1 MIEHY
6 LAKQEEDYFSSTR
19 KDVISFIGI
28 NKDLTILEV
37 GAGTGATLVALKR
50 AGIAKEIHAYDL
62 VDVCKDK
69 EIFDSFR
76 FGNIEEQTALP
87 YQKEYFDTI
96 ILADVLEHLLD
107 AKKSLKTIL
116 PYLKKDGSIYISLP
130 NIRYANALYKVAVK
144 GSFEYEPFGI
154 FDKTHLRFFC
164 KKDMIALIESIPE
177 LKIDKIE
184 SNLKHVKSKR
194 TTLNAFTFGSIEEF
208 LSLQF
213 FLKVSFK

>member
-19 KDVISFIGI
+19 KDLISFMG
-28 NKDLTILEV
+28 KDNDLIILEV
-37 GAGTGATLVALKR
+37 GAGTGASLVELKR
-50 AGIAKEIHAYDL
+50 IGIAKEIHGYDL

-76 FGNIEEQTALP
+76 FGNIEKQTALP

-96 ILADVLEHLLD
+96 ILADVLEHLFD

-116 PYLKKDGSIYISLP
+116 PYLKKDGSVYISLP

-144 GSFEYEPFGI
+144 GSFEYEAFGI

-184 SNLKHVKSKR
+184 SNLKHVKCKR
-194 TTLNAFTFGSIEEF
+194 TALNAITFGCIEEF

>member
-6 LAKQEEDYFSSTR
+6 LAKQEENYFSSIRT
-19 KDVISFIGI
+19 DVISFMAEKKGL
-28 NKDLTILEV
+28 KMLEV
-37 GAGTGATLVALKR
+37 GAGTGATLVELKR
-50 AGIAKEIHAYDL
+50 IGVAKEIHAYDL

-76 FGNIEEQTALP
+76 FGNIEEQTVLP
-87 YQKEYFDTI
+87 YQKEYFDGI

-107 AKKSLKTIL
+107 AKKSMKTLL
-116 PYLKKDGSIYISLP
+116 PYLKRNGSIYISLP
-130 NIRYANALYKVAVK
+130 NFRYANALYKVAVK
-144 GSFEYEPFGI
+144 GSFEYEEYGI

-164 KKDMIALIESIPE
+164 KKDMIQLIESIPE

-184 SNLKHVKSKR
+184 SNLKHDTCKR
-194 TTLNAFTFGSIEEF
+194 STLNKITFGAFEEF

-213 FLKVSFK
+213 FLKVSLK